1 MRSILPLYLQHL
13 GESVKSKSAVE
24 EAVNA
29 IGWVHQV
36 SGLPPI
42 AESPFVR
49 ACHCRVAAGR
59 YYVHLRVK
67 TCLPPRANVQ
77 AAVFTI
83 S

>member
-13 GESVKSKSAVE
+13 GESVKFKSAVE

-49 ACHCRVAAGR
+49 ATLSGLQRKLARPKAESPFVLATLSGEC
-59 YYVHLRVK
+59 YLYIYTK
-67 TCLPPRANVQ
+67 
-77 AAVFTI
+77 
-83 S
+83 